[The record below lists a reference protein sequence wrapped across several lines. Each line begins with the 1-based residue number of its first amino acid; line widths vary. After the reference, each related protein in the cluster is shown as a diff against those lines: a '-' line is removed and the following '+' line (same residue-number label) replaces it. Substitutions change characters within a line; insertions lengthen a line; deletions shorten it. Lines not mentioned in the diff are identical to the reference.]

1 MDETHRGSNL
11 PKTHKAIVIHSPHS
25 GRAAQFTEALAYL
38 RQTGIEIVNVL
49 SIAELD
55 NLPAQGERWV
65 ESGIDIAVAAGGDG
79 LVGGVITHIA
89 ESGLPLGILPLGTAN
104 DIARSL
110 NIPQD
115 LRRAAEVIAQGRG
128 QEIDIGT
135 ARPAEQAPHLA
146 NPEPGHP
153 AAAHVPLQKSGF
165 FAHALTVGLNVQF
178 ARLATNVATR
188 QRYGKLTYP
197 FAALEVLRNH
207 AALEMQFEFH
217 GLALFPH
224 TTSPTQLSPVPL
236 LLDEPTILR
245 CRALQAAVIN
255 APIFG
260 GQWQLSIPG
269 ARLNDRLLDI
279 VVIEDVELGS
289 LSARFARLFSQQE
302 QRPTGPSDWHARY
315 PMLHPAELTGIPG
328 VHHVQA
334 QGVTIT
340 TQVDPQDVTLD
351 GEVRGQ
357 TPIHVCMADERL
369 WVIVPG

>member
-1 MDETHRGSNL
+1 MDSNL
-11 PKTHKAIVIHSPHS
+11 PRVRRVIVIHSPHS
-25 GRAAQFTEALAYL
+25 GRAAQLTEALTYL
-38 RQTGIEIVNVL
+38 SQTHTEIVNVL

-55 NLPAQGERWV
+55 NLPAQGAHWV
-65 ESGIDIAVAAGGDG
+65 ESGLDTAVAAGGDG

-110 NIPQD
+110 GIPQD
-115 LRRAAEVIAQGRG
+115 LHWAAEVIAQGKE

-135 ARPAEQAPHLA
+135 ARPAEQAPHTA
-146 NPEPGHP
+146 NPKPWRP
-153 AAAHVPLQKSGF
+153 AADHVPLQKSGF

-178 ARLATNVATR
+178 ARLATNVVTR
-188 QRYGKLTYP
+188 QRYGRLTYP

-207 AALEMQFEFH
+207 TALEMQFEFH
-217 GLALFPH
+217 RLALFQHPA
-224 TTSPTQLSPVPL
+224 SPMQPSPVPL
-236 LLDEPTILR
+236 FLEEPTILH

-260 GQWQLSIPG
+260 GQWQLTIPG
-269 ARLNDRLLDI
+269 ASLTDRLLDI

-289 LSARFARLFSQQE
+289 LGTTFARLFSQQE
-302 QRPTGPSDWHARY
+302 HRPTAPSDWHARN

-334 QGVTIT
+334 QEVTIT

-357 TPIHVCMADERL
+357 TPIHVCLADERL
-369 WVIVPG
+369 RVIIPG